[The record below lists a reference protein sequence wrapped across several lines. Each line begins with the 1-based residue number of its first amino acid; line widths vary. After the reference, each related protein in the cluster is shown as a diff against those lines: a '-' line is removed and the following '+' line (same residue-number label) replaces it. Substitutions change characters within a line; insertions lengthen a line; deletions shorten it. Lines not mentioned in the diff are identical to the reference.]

1 MAQEPILSARGLV
14 KRYGRVTALDN
25 ADFDLYPGEIL
36 AVIGDNGAGK
46 SSMIKAISGAITPD
60 EGEIRLEGRPVTF
73 RSPIEA
79 RKAGIETVYQNLAL
93 SPALSIADNMF
104 LGREIRK
111 PGIMG
116 SVLRKLDRGAMEK
129 FARDK
134 LSELGLMTIQNI
146 NQAVETL
153 SGGQRQGVVVARAAA
168 FGSKVIILDEPTAAL
183 GVKESRR
190 VLELILDVRHRAHLA
205 QHAACLRGGGP
216 HPYPPAGPAVDGHQ
230 SEGLHHVR
238 RRRLHDRGKGALGG
252 RRRMISPAT
261 IVDALQRRAGNA
273 RRFLVG
279 LAGPPAAGKSTL
291 AEALRENLL
300 ARGESAEI
308 LPMDGFHMDNAI
320 LAERGLLQ
328 RKGVPESFD
337 GRGFVDIVNALKRA
351 EGEVLVPVFD
361 RSRELAVNAARAIP
375 LETRFVLAEG
385 NYLLFRDAPWDRLD
399 GVFDFTIF
407 VGPPYKVLEERLR
420 QRWLGYALP
429 ADEIQWKLYG
439 NDLPNGKRIL
449 ENSRP
454 ADLHLDL
461 F

>member
-1 MAQEPILSARGLV
+1 
-14 KRYGRVTALDN
+14 
-25 ADFDLYPGEIL
+25 
-36 AVIGDNGAGK
+36 
-46 SSMIKAISGAITPD
+46 
-60 EGEIRLEGRPVTF
+60 
-73 RSPIEA
+73 
-79 RKAGIETVYQNLAL
+79 
-93 SPALSIADNMF
+93 
-104 LGREIRK
+104 
-111 PGIMG
+111 
-116 SVLRKLDRGAMEK
+116 
-129 FARDK
+129 
-134 LSELGLMTIQNI
+134 
-146 NQAVETL
+146 
-153 SGGQRQGVVVARAAA
+153 
-168 FGSKVIILDEPTAAL
+168 
-183 GVKESRR
+183 
-190 VLELILDVRHRAHLA
+190 
-205 QHAACLRGGGP
+205 
-216 HPYPPAGPAVDGHQ
+216 
-230 SEGLHHVR
+230 
-238 RRRLHDRGKGALGG
+238 
-252 RRRMISPAT
+252 MISPAT

-300 ARGESAEI
+300 GRGESAEI

-320 LAERGLLQ
+320 LAERGLLP

-375 LETRFVLAEG
+375 QETRFVLAEG
-385 NYLLFRDAPWDRLD
+385 NYLLFKDAPWDRLD

-407 VGPPYKVLEERLR
+407 VGPAYAVLEERLR

-429 ADEIQWKLYG
+429 EEEIQWKLYG

>member
-1 MAQEPILSARGLV
+1 
-14 KRYGRVTALDN
+14 
-25 ADFDLYPGEIL
+25 
-36 AVIGDNGAGK
+36 
-46 SSMIKAISGAITPD
+46 
-60 EGEIRLEGRPVTF
+60 
-73 RSPIEA
+73 
-79 RKAGIETVYQNLAL
+79 
-93 SPALSIADNMF
+93 
-104 LGREIRK
+104 
-111 PGIMG
+111 
-116 SVLRKLDRGAMEK
+116 
-129 FARDK
+129 
-134 LSELGLMTIQNI
+134 
-146 NQAVETL
+146 
-153 SGGQRQGVVVARAAA
+153 
-168 FGSKVIILDEPTAAL
+168 
-183 GVKESRR
+183 
-190 VLELILDVRHRAHLA
+190 
-205 QHAACLRGGGP
+205 
-216 HPYPPAGPAVDGHQ
+216 
-230 SEGLHHVR
+230 
-238 RRRLHDRGKGALGG
+238 
-252 RRRMISPAT
+252 MISPAT

-300 ARGESAEI
+300 GRGESAEI

-320 LAERGLLQ
+320 LAERGLLP

-375 LETRFVLAEG
+375 QETRFVLAEG

-407 VGPPYKVLEERLR
+407 VGPAYAVLEERLR

-429 ADEIQWKLYG
+429 EEEIQWKLYG